1 MNSAMSDHDK
11 QHGIQKPDDGKFQPP
26 PPVGRERVLDD
37 DDDLAEAPMVRE
49 PENRPLAVWSHWGG
63 YLTWIVVPLIFYL
76 QEKNKHS
83 LVAWHAREAIN
94 FQITILL
101 YFGLVFLVPAPL
113 FFLAM
118 VEPWLALVA
127 PTVFFVFLT
136 ALGAYELTVVI
147 FAALAASRGQRYR
160 YPWTI
165 PFVPRPS
172 EEPSPY
178 DDRE

>member
-1 MNSAMSDHDK
+1 MPDNDE
-11 QHGIQKPDDGKFQPP
+11 QHGIQKPDDGKIQPP
-26 PPVGRERVLDD
+26 PPVVRARVLDD
-37 DDDLAEAPMVRE
+37 DDDLDDVPLHRE

-76 QEKNKHS
+76 QEKDKHS
-83 LVAWHAREAIN
+83 LVAWHAREALN

-101 YFGLVFLVPAPL
+101 YFFAVVLLPAPL

-127 PTVFFVFLT
+127 PTVFFVL
-136 ALGAYELTVVI
+136 LIVVGAYELTVVI

-160 YPWTI
+160 YPLTI
-165 PFVPRPS
+165 PFVPKPS
-172 EEPSPY
+172 EEPSPF